1 MNIYPIVQFDIDRQ
15 IDIDIDINIEILK
28 EINRINI
35 KRIRKFLKQ
44 TLCFLFFVTLSQR
57 IHTLVTLVS
66 LSHNLSHLLLLDR
79 VTSRNSQPNCEHVPN
94 CQ

>member
-1 MNIYPIVQFDIDRQ
+1 MYPIVQFDIDRQ
-15 IDIDIDINIEILK
+15 IDIDINILSV
-28 EINRINI
+28 

-79 VTSRNSQPNCEHVPN
+79 ITSRNSQPNCEHVPN

>member
-1 MNIYPIVQFDIDRQ
+1 MYPIVQFDIDRQ
-15 IDIDIDINIEILK
+15 IDIDIDINILSV
-28 EINRINI
+28 

>member
-1 MNIYPIVQFDIDRQ
+1 MYPIVQFDIDRQ
-15 IDIDIDINIEILK
+15 IDIDIDINILSV
-28 EINRINI
+28 

-79 VTSRNSQPNCEHVPN
+79 VTSRNSRPNCEHVPN